1 MARKPFV
8 LFVCSRNSARSQM
21 AEGLLRHLAGDS
33 VEVGSAGVEPGTL
46 SPFAVQALAERGI
59 DISAQRAKSIR
70 EYLGRVLVDHL
81 IIVCDAAAQSCP
93 AVWPNMRE
101 RHNWP
106 FPDPAAV
113 DGTDAQK
120 LAAFREVR
128 DALESHLTTWLA
140 SKPTGIP
147 PRTE

>member
-21 AEGLLRHLAGDS
+21 AEGLLRHLAGD
-33 VEVGSAGVEPGTL
+33 VFDVGSAGIEPGTL
-46 SPFAVQALAERGI
+46 NPFAVEALGEIGI
-59 DISAQRAKSIR
+59 DISKHEAKGIR

-81 IIVCDAAAQSCP
+81 IIVCDAAAHACP

-106 FPDPAAV
+106 VPDPAAIE
-113 DGTDAQK
+113 GTD
-120 LAAFREVR
+120 
-128 DALESHLTTWLA
+128 
-140 SKPTGIP
+140 
-147 PRTE
+147 